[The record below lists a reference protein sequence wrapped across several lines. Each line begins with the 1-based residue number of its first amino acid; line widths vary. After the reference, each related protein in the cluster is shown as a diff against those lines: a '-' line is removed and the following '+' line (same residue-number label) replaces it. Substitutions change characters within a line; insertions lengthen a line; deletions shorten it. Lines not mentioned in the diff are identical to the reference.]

1 MGVDRA
7 SATQTTWSI
16 PAAPRWPLDHAKLL
30 EELGSPVVDEA
41 LGAEL
46 LRTYTA
52 VRAWAEAGQGERTEL
67 FAGRPS
73 RPDEHANW
81 QDGHPLSPALAI
93 FHELRQRPHLI
104 PVRDVVIACRQVA
117 LWTQDHGLLQTAVHF
132 SSAAAAA
139 DPGDPALANLAAK
152 ACRRAG
158 DRARSEMWHERAFG
172 LARATQNVRQ
182 YIEAHRSLGRLHI
195 ANDRFDLAR
204 PHLETAARTARRKGL
219 KKAAGGAYHE
229 LLGYATLAGLH
240 RKALEYGERALRWL
254 PLHHKRTPAL
264 AYDLAFLAVNLGAYT
279 TAGGLLNRVVARIH
293 APDEQVVVLGTLARA
308 CGGTGDVDGF
318 VRAAARVETLARAY
332 PLTGAGALCGAAEG
346 ARLLQRWDL
355 AAAYTNLALNT
366 GRAAGAD
373 LAVRVATEL
382 GGQISARAT
391 GMPPIDASDPRWEPV
406 TALINQ
412 ATTRLEKWRGPSWR
426 RRRRDGADDE

>member
-16 PAAPRWPLDHAKLL
+16 PAAPRWPFDDAKLL
-30 EELGSPVVDEA
+30 EELGSPVVGEA
-41 LGAEL
+41 LAAEL
-46 LRTYTA
+46 LRTYNA
-52 VRAWAEAGQGERTEL
+52 VRAWAEAGEAERKEL
-67 FAGRPS
+67 FAGRPF
-73 RPDEHANW
+73 RPDEPAGWHE
-81 QDGHPLSPALAI
+81 GYPLSPALAI
-93 FHELRQRPHLI
+93 FHQLRQRPHLI
-104 PVRDVVIACRQVA
+104 AVRDIVIACRQVA
-117 LWTQDHGLLQTAVHF
+117 LWAQDHALLQTAVHF
-132 SSAAAAA
+132 STAAASA

-158 DRARSEMWHERAFG
+158 DQSRSEMWHERAFG

-264 AYDLAFLAVNLGAYT
+264 AYDLAFLAVNVGAYS
-279 TAGGLLNRVVARIH
+279 AAAGLLNRVVATIH
-293 APDEQVVVLGTLARA
+293 APDEQVVVLGTLGRA

-318 VRAAARVETLARAY
+318 VRAAARVEHLARAY

-346 ARLLQRWDL
+346 ARLLRRWDL
-355 AAAYTNLALNT
+355 AATYANLALDT

-373 LAVRVATEL
+373 LAVRVATDL
-382 GGQISARAT
+382 AGQISARAP
-391 GMPPIDASDPRWEPV
+391 GIPQIDATDPRRKPI

-412 ATTRLEKWRGPSWR
+412 AAMRLEKWRGPSWR
-426 RRRRDGADDE
+426 RRRQDRPDEE